1 MAIQRWDP
9 MRDLMDLQGK
19 MKTLFDE
26 ALARSAGP
34 HGAEASSASGWQPP
48 MDLYEEPKRYVL
60 QVDLPGVAA
69 AEVDVQVEDGN
80 LVLRGERKM
89 DPAVKHEAYLRVE
102 RPYGRFAVRVA
113 LPPSVE
119 PGGIQ
124 ATHRN
129 GVIEVAL
136 PKREP
141 EPPSRIEVASS

>member
-19 MKTLFDE
+19 VKSLFDE
-26 ALARSAGP
+26 ALARSTGP
-34 HGAEASSASGWQPP
+34 HGAEASSSGWQPP

-60 QVDLPGVAA
+60 QVDLPGVAVA
-69 AEVDVQVEDGN
+69 DVNVQVEDGD

-89 DPAVKHEAYLRVE
+89 DPSVTREAYLRIE
-102 RPYGRFAVRVA
+102 RPYGRFVVRVA
-113 LPPSVE
+113 LPPSVDA
-119 PGGIQ
+119 GGIG

-129 GVIEVAL
+129 GVVEVGL

-141 EPPSRIEVASS
+141 APPSRIEVASE